1 VTSDSAAAPPAIGTP
16 PLARLLC
23 EAARLVAAVAT
34 GHSLTSELDRT
45 VKGGELPRAVLI
57 DLTHGTLRRFGR
69 VQAIEQQLSA
79 RGGADQ
85 TVSALLWCSFYALDS
100 CRYAAHTVVDQAVR
114 ACGLLGSPHAKG
126 FVNAV
131 LRRLLRDRT
140 AIEAAIVQD
149 EQARWWHPAWWIDAV
164 RRGYPERWKDTLQ
177 SGNSHPPM
185 ALRVNLRRS
194 GIQEYLARLR
204 AEGLAARP
212 LSETALLLERPVPVA
227 RLPGFQTGEVSV
239 QDAGAQRAAPYLD
252 LIDGQRVLDA
262 CAAPG
267 GKAAHILESAA
278 VSLTALD
285 VDPARGAQMERNFA
299 RLGLQANVKIAD
311 CVRLETWWDGEA
323 YDRILADVPCSSSGV
338 VRRNPDIKWLR
349 RPTDIGGFAARQSE
363 ILDALWRVLAP
374 GGKLLYVTCSI
385 FIEENE
391 AVIGAF
397 CARTPQAHRLALPAG
412 AAAQLLP
419 DDEHDGFYFALVA
432 KWT

>member
-1 VTSDSAAAPPAIGTP
+1 VTSDSAPAPLIIGTP
-16 PLARLLC
+16 PLAKLLC
-23 EAARLVAAVAT
+23 EAAQLVAAVAM
-34 GHSLTSELDRT
+34 GRSLTSELDRSARES
-45 VKGGELPRAVLI
+45 ELPRAALI

-69 VQAIEQQLSA
+69 VQAIEQQLSK
-79 RGGADQ
+79 RGGAEQ

-100 CRYAAHTVVDQAVR
+100 GRYAAHTVVDQAVR
-114 ACGLLGSPHAKG
+114 ACGPLGRSHAKG

-131 LRRLLRDRT
+131 LRRLLRDRA

-149 EQARWWHPAWWIDAV
+149 EQARWWHPAWWIEAV
-164 RRGYPERWKDTLQ
+164 RRGYPDRWKDALQ

-185 ALRVNLRRS
+185 VLRVNLRRS
-194 GIQEYLARLR
+194 GIQEYLARLQ
-204 AEGLAARP
+204 AEGLAARR
-212 LSETALLLERPVPVA
+212 LSETALLLEHPVPVA
-227 RLPGFQTGEVSV
+227 RLPGYQTGEVSV

-285 VDPARGAQMERNFA
+285 VDPARSAQMERNFA
-299 RLGLQANVKIAD
+299 RLGLQADVKVAD
-311 CVRLETWWDGEA
+311 CARLETWWDGDA
-323 YDRILADVPCSSSGV
+323 FDRILADVPCSSSGV

-349 RPTDIGGFAARQSE
+349 RSTDIGGFAARQSE

-374 GGKLLYVTCSI
+374 GGKLLYVTCSV
-385 FIEENE
+385 FTEENE

-397 CARTPQAHRLALPAG
+397 CARTPQAQRLALPAG
-412 AAAQLLP
+412 ATAQLLP
-419 DDEHDGFYFALVA
+419 DDVHDGFFFALVA
-432 KWT
+432 KPA